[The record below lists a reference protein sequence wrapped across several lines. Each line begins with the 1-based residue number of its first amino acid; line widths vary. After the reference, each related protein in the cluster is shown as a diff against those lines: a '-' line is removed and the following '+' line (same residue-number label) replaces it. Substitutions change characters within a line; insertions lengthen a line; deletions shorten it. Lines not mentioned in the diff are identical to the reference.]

1 MTQRMSFGIQNDL
14 IRYVPRGPQQTRSGV
29 NWKSGGCGPIFQQNT
44 MNVTYEAPKTFWDTT
59 AGQITGW
66 TGAISGGLGFLARG
80 MQTLGLTKFPF
91 VQRFVQSFGNQ
102 SMTYPS
108 YGMGGYTNPLGM
120 GTYSPFSFGGGC
132 TNTYGMLNTGMQPTS
147 TAANPSEAQM
157 LKGIYSQYNVMPK
170 GDGKYIL
177 SKGDGTSMEGTFD
190 ELVKKSQGETSQG
203 AGTSST
209 TSSPSTSSS
218 TNTPAATG
226 NGTATQAGDGNSTP
240 ATTTNTGN
248 GNGPT
253 PATNAGDDTPQGV
266 SSASVRKSGNK
277 GSGKVHV
284 PGGWYRADTQHAE
297 GKSLKLNQCK
307 SATEAMKKI
316 LSGKMDYLSGA
327 DREALT
333 KELAHNNPSVFNK
346 DGTVK
351 ANADWD
357 KLDVPSIKYIK
368 QKYVKSSSYDS
379 DNGKVTYSSRNGG
392 TYTNASTSRG
402 AGGQTIRGKNGY
414 YATFS
419 KGVAHYYDPNGN
431 EVNGEKVF
439 QLKCPHIYASVQK
452 HIKK

>member
-1 MTQRMSFGIQNDL
+1 MAHMSFGIQNDQ
-14 IRYVPRGPQQTRSGV
+14 IRYTPRGPQQTRSGV

-44 MNVTYEAPKTFWDTT
+44 MNVTYEAPTTPWDTT
-59 AGQITGW
+59 AGKVSLW
-66 TGAISGGLGFLARG
+66 TGAISGGLSFLARG

-120 GTYSPFSFGGGC
+120 GGYSPYLGGC
-132 TNTYGMLNTGMQPTS
+132 TNTYGMLNTGMQQTS

-218 TNTPAATG
+218 TNTPATTG
-226 NGTATQAGDGNSTP
+226 NGIATQAGDANSTP

-248 GNGPT
+248 ADGST
-253 PATNAGDDTPQGV
+253 PATHAADDSPQGV
-266 SSASVRKSGNK
+266 SSASGARKTGNK
-277 GSGKVHV
+277 GSGKVNV
-284 PGGWYRADTQHAE
+284 PSGWYRADTQHAE
-297 GKSLKLNQCK
+297 GKYLKLNKCK
-307 SATEAMKKI
+307 SATEAMNKI
-316 LSGKMDYLSGA
+316 LSGKMDYLSGT
-327 DREALT
+327 DKEALA

-346 DGTVK
+346 DGSVK
-351 ANADWD
+351 ANANWD
-357 KLDVPSIKYIK
+357 KLDVPSAKYIK
-368 QKYVKSSSYDS
+368 QKYVKNVSYDS
-379 DNGKVTYSSRNGG
+379 NSGKVTYSSKKGG
-392 TYTNASTSRG
+392 TYTNASTVSR
-402 AGGQTIRGKNGY
+402 AGGKTIRGKNGY
-414 YATFS
+414 YVTFS

-431 EVNGEKVF
+431 EIKDENVF
-439 QLKCPHIYASVQK
+439 KGKCPNIYASVQK
-452 HIKK
+452 YIKK